1 MTTWG
6 MTTTTR
12 TAAARGVWRTLW
24 AATALVMLLFVA
36 VFALHRVTPLP
47 MLKAMVDIGGEA
59 NVPTWWNASLLLMT
73 GVAALVA
80 RWDETRPELRRA
92 WAVVAAAATYLSID
106 EAIALHELLGEPL
119 KAVRVDVPTY
129 TWVLPGV
136 ALALAGTVG
145 LVAVCRRLPTT
156 VRNQLALAL
165 GCYFAGA
172 IGVEAF
178 NGWVGR
184 GDAGPVFTVGMI
196 VEESLEMGAC
206 ILAIAAIVDHIVTR
220 GTALRSV
227 AGTRSDDQ
235 LTSASR

>member
-1 MTTWG
+1 

-47 MLKAMVDIGGEA
+47 TLKAMVDIGGEA

-80 RWDETRPELRRA
+80 RWDETQPALRRA

-119 KAVRVDVPTY
+119 KAVRLDVPTY
-129 TWVLPGV
+129 TWVLPGGL
-136 ALALAGTVG
+136 LALAGTAG

-196 VEESLEMGAC
+196 VEETLEMGAC

-220 GTALRSV
+220 GTALRSA
-227 AGTRSDDQ
+227 AGARSDDQ